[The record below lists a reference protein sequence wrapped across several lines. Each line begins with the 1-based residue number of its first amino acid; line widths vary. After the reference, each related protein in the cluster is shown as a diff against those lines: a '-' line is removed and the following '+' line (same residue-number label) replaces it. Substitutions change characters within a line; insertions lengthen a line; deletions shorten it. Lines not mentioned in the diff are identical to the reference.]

1 MPSFEKINYLL
12 RPNKSVERKMVC
24 EMLAGISSVKELTS
38 YCYIGFGSTYFAD
51 FILFHRR
58 LGISNMISIEGDE
71 QAINRC
77 EFNKPYACIELK
89 IGKSSNILPNLRINE
104 FESIIWLDYDYK
116 ICDDVFSDIDT
127 VIAKMKPDSFFMLS
141 INADKRSLKDNA
153 DNDTDDAMQYLIH
166 LLGEDR
172 FPNQYSDKKLTDKMY
187 LEILYYTISQQI
199 DMAVQNRN
207 GMDKHKVVF
216 QQTIHFTYK
225 DGVKMLTIG
234 GFLLEEEKVEDR
246 LVKMQIQ
253 NLKFYK
259 NGKEPFNIQCPILS
273 LKEIQALNKYLPCKP
288 MENGTFENSKLNDF
302 PINNP
307 DINNYASLYRY
318 FPNFVETLL

>member
-1 MPSFEKINYLL
+1 
-12 RPNKSVERKMVC
+12 
-24 EMLAGISSVKELTS
+24 
-38 YCYIGFGSTYFAD
+38 
-51 FILFHRR
+51 
-58 LGISNMISIEGDE
+58 
-71 QAINRC
+71 
-77 EFNKPYACIELK
+77 
-89 IGKSSNILPNLRINE
+89 
-104 FESIIWLDYDYK
+104 
-116 ICDDVFSDIDT
+116 
-127 VIAKMKPDSFFMLS
+127 
-141 INADKRSLKDNA
+141 
-153 DNDTDDAMQYLIH
+153 MQYLIH

-172 FPNQYSDKKLTDKMY
+172 FPNQYSDKKLTPKMY

-199 DMAVQNRN
+199 DMAVRNRN

-253 NLKFYK
+253 NLQFYK

-273 LKEIQALNKYLPCKP
+273 LKEIQALNKSLPCKP